1 MIKDIKIKG
10 FRGIRQGE
18 LNNTTLV
25 NLLFGKNNCG
35 KSSVLEAL
43 FTFSNRKSPLLALR
57 INDLRGITDNGR
69 KGIALDF
76 YNGETE
82 NNIEFEANIVDST
95 HIKSIISLRDLKDKT
110 VSLSEPLGI
119 DGNEYELVYSTE
131 KDGNFIGDVSYEFR
145 KAAEEDKY
153 KVYQNTS
160 GDIEGDEICAYV
172 PPAYSLV
179 QSLDAFR
186 ILIQEKREHSVVESL
201 RTIEPRIKDI
211 VLSGDDILVDV
222 GKERR
227 FPINVLGDGVRKML
241 AILLIINQCAGGMVL
256 IDEVDNGFHF
266 SAMENLWKAIL
277 ATAKQT
283 NTQLFITT
291 HNIDSLRGLNQV
303 LMSDEYS
310 GYRDDV
316 SAYKLIK
323 NLADELITLKYDY
336 HQFSYAIQQEI
347 EIR

>member
-1 MIKDIKIKG
+1 
-10 FRGIRQGE
+10 
-18 LNNTTLV
+18 
-25 NLLFGKNNCG
+25 
-35 KSSVLEAL
+35 
-43 FTFSNRKSPLLALR
+43 
-57 INDLRGITDNGR
+57 
-69 KGIALDF
+69 
-76 YNGETE
+76 
-82 NNIEFEANIVDST
+82 
-95 HIKSIISLRDLKDKT
+95 
-110 VSLSEPLGI
+110 
-119 DGNEYELVYSTE
+119 
-131 KDGNFIGDVSYEFR
+131 
-145 KAAEEDKY
+145 
-153 KVYQNTS
+153 
-160 GDIEGDEICAYV
+160 
-172 PPAYSLV
+172 
-179 QSLDAFR
+179 
-186 ILIQEKREHSVVESL
+186 
-201 RTIEPRIKDI
+201 
-211 VLSGDDILVDV
+211 
-222 GKERR
+222 
-227 FPINVLGDGVRKML
+227 ML

-336 HQFSYAIQQEI
+336 PQFSYAIQQEI